1 MKRKTILLALVLV
14 LFVTS
19 IGPTET
25 QNNIS
30 YFNEPEE
37 TNNVIVSQEQQNISS
52 YLDFAIATG
61 SVLADNLVNID
72 DGRVFHQG
80 DFEWNYILN
89 GSALTDYYWAISS
102 LSKLYNIT
110 GNATI
115 YPMIGK
121 MATKMVEIFQ
131 DPIYP
136 GYFINTYDAAIVT
149 NTKRAGIQAYAY
161 KALTI
166 AESFDPT
173 LNFTIEKQSAIT
185 CLTDMLY
192 DTENGGFHLFTMRN
206 GSLNIDD
213 SIIQVY
219 PADGKRLDH
228 LALGISALYDAG
240 ENTGNNTLTAM
251 ANESLDFMI
260 RYMPYINETDYFY
273 GLRLSVN
280 RTGGEPVVAENA
292 RPARTVLSDI
302 NALAIQALV
311 QGYQITGNTTFLD
324 WAIDAINAV
333 LIHNWDQDNGAW
345 FAETLDGEPFDPT
358 FDEDVKWYRYSE
370 IQFQMVLALGD
381 LFESTLEQ
389 FYIQLII
396 DTLDLAIANLWDFEY
411 GGFFAISNRD
421 GLVISNDWKIHYAAV
436 QGLGVRAFE
445 RVWSFGLPIVSYVRV
460 SPANPRPSDDITL
473 LVTASDSD
481 GIDSVFANMSINY
494 EEGPDNIT
502 LVEIP
507 ENQNLLG
514 TFNTSIGKLPDG
526 TSINFHVHVNDTLGN
541 VFVAGNYF
549 FNVKIDIYEP
559 VVLLRT
565 IYPSEEVREGE

>member
-1 MKRKTILLALVLV
+1 MKRKTILLTLVLV

-25 QNNIS
+25 RNNIS
-30 YFNEPEE
+30 YSNEPEE
-37 TNNVIVSQEQQNISS
+37 TSNAIVSQEQQNISS
-52 YLDFAIATG
+52 YLDFALAAG
-61 SVLADNLVNID
+61 SVLVDNLVNID

-102 LSKLYNIT
+102 LSKIYNIT

-136 GYFINTYDAAIVT
+136 GYFINTYDASIVT
-149 NTKRAGIQAYAY
+149 QTKRAGIQAYAY

-173 LNFTIEKQSAIT
+173 LNFTIEKQTAIT

-240 ENTGNNTLTAM
+240 ENTGNSTLTAM
-251 ANESLDFMI
+251 ANESLEFMI
-260 RYMPYINETDYFY
+260 RYMPYINETDYFF

-280 RTGGEPVVAENA
+280 RTGGEPDVNEVE
-292 RPARTVLSDI
+292 RPARTVLSDV
-302 NALAIQALV
+302 NALAIRALV
-311 QGYQITGNTTFLD
+311 QGYQITGNTTYLD
-324 WAIDAINAV
+324 WAQDTLEAI
-333 LIHNWDQDNGAW
+333 LIHNFDWDVEYGGW

-358 FDEDVKWYRYSE
+358 FDEDVLWYRYSE
-370 IQFQMVLALGD
+370 VQFQMVLTLED
-381 LFESTLEQ
+381 LFESTLDS

-396 DTLDLAIANLWDFEY
+396 DTLDPAITALWDAEY
-411 GGFFAISNRD
+411 GGFFAICNRD
-421 GLVISNDWKIHYAAV
+421 RLVIGNDWKIHYAAV
-436 QGLGVRAFE
+436 QGLGVVALE
-445 RVWSFGLPIVSYVRV
+445 RVWSYGLPLVSYVRV
-460 SPANPRPSDDITL
+460 SPSNPRP
-473 LVTASDSD
+473 TA
-481 GIDSVFANMSINY
+481 IEISI
-494 EEGPDNIT
+494 I
-502 LVEIP
+502 
-507 ENQNLLG
+507 
-514 TFNTSIGKLPDG
+514 
-526 TSINFHVHVNDTLGN
+526 
-541 VFVAGNYF
+541 
-549 FNVKIDIYEP
+549 
-559 VVLLRT
+559 
-565 IYPSEEVREGE
+565 